1 MNSDVLTFHKPAF
14 QLSFDSLHVIYFA
27 PAGLFIVSKI
37 VSDPTSLLLSLHALS
52 NFQRSVYY
60 TRQTMILRYHHFKL
74 CAPFRPF
81 VILPHGECDSCTSGR
96 K

>member
-37 VSDPTSLLLSLHALS
+37 VSDPTSLLLSLQALS
-52 NFQRSVYY
+52 NFQRSVY
-60 TRQTMILRYHHFKL
+60 RVVQKNIFMFE
-74 CAPFRPF
+74 FSRP
-81 VILPHGECDSCTSGR
+81 LSAH
-96 K
+96 